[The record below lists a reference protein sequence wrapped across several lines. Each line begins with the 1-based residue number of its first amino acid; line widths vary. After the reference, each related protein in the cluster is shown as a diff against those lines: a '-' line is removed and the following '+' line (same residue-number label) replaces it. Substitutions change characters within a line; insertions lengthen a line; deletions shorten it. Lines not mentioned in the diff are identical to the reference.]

1 MQLSVLYRALTAYTG
16 TIYMDKSETT
26 RHAEFMQLYNQSHAR
41 LTRYVQ
47 SVVYS
52 RADVKDIVSETVLKV
67 YEKFDTI
74 EKKESFIYY
83 LFKTASR
90 LITDLHKKQN
100 RFAELDEELFLQLPA
115 STITTAQSL
124 EVKDLYTALSQL
136 PLATREALVLYEI
149 DGFSQEE
156 ICKIQGGTLS
166 GVKSRI
172 TRGREALKKI
182 IVAADAVKTF

>member
-1 MQLSVLYRALTAYTG
+1 ML
-16 TIYMDKSETT
+16 
-26 RHAEFMQLYNQSHAR
+26 LYNQSHAR

-52 RADVKDIVSETVLKV
+52 RDDVKDIVSETVLKV
-67 YEKFDTI
+67 YEKFDSI

-100 RFAELDEELFLQLPA
+100 RYADYDEKIILNVPA
-115 STITTAQSL
+115 DGIDTAQSL
-124 EVKDLYTALSQL
+124 EVKDLYTALSCL
-136 PLATREALVLYEI
+136 PLTVREAIVLFEI
-149 DGFSQEE
+149 EGFSQDE

-172 TRGREALKKI
+172 SRGRESLKKI
-182 IVAADAVKTF
+182 IEEAETVKLSK

>member
-1 MQLSVLYRALTAYTG
+1 MSAV
-16 TIYMDKSETT
+16 IMDKNATS
-26 RHAEFMQLYNQSHAR
+26 RQAEFMQLYNLFHAR

-47 SVVYS
+47 SVVYN
-52 RADVKDIVSETVLKV
+52 RAEVKDIVSETVLRA
-67 YEKFDTI
+67 YEQFDNI

-83 LFKTASR
+83 LFKIASR

-100 RFAELDEELFLQLPA
+100 HFTEYDEEMVLQMPA
-115 STITTAQSL
+115 ENINTAQSL
-124 EVKDLYTALSQL
+124 EVKELYTALSRL
-136 PLATREALVLYEI
+136 PLTTREAVVLFEI

-156 ICKIQGGTLS
+156 ICRIQGGTLS

-182 IVAADAVKTF
+182 ILERESVKISK

>member
-1 MQLSVLYRALTAYTG
+1 VASFSYR
-16 TIYMDKSETT
+16 IYGHGFMDKSTST
-26 RHAEFMQLYNQSHAR
+26 RQEEFMLLYNQSHTR

-47 SVVYS
+47 SIVYN
-52 RADVKDIVSETVLKV
+52 RTDVKDIIGETVLKV

-74 EKKESFIYY
+74 EKRESFIYY

-90 LITDLHKKQN
+90 IIIDYHKKRN
-100 RFAELDEELFLQLPA
+100 RFSEYDENIILQLPA
-115 STITTAQSL
+115 TTIDTAQSL
-124 EVKDLYTALSQL
+124 EVQDLYRALSRL
-136 PLATREALVLYEI
+136 PLPTREAIVLFEI

-182 IVAADAVKTF
+182 IIEAETVKLTK